1 MGLSEKDIEA
11 VALMHIDPSGSTAL
25 EMARRS
31 AAFRFFRD
39 KIRLFLEFDQ
49 ESVLLERDGG
59 AAENDGGI
67 AGVLI
72 YTRDERAFNRFAGPP
87 SVRFISRALK
97 TILGYYGFDFAKY
110 ARAAASALGF
120 AGGGGI
126 AESAFPADRYGKIWV
141 LIVAE
146 KARGRGV
153 AGRLLERCAA
163 EAAGRGVEA
172 LIVTVRTD
180 NAPAI
185 RVYERAG
192 FEKIGEC
199 SESSGRS
206 LVMLK
211 RLQDAEN
218 AEK

>member
-1 MGLSEKDIEA
+1 MVRNALERLLLMGLSEKDIEA

-97 TILGYYGFDFAKY
+97 TILGY
-110 ARAAASALGF
+110 
-120 AGGGGI
+120 
-126 AESAFPADRYGKIWV
+126 
-141 LIVAE
+141 
-146 KARGRGV
+146 
-153 AGRLLERCAA
+153 
-163 EAAGRGVEA
+163 
-172 LIVTVRTD
+172 
-180 NAPAI
+180 
-185 RVYERAG
+185 
-192 FEKIGEC
+192 
-199 SESSGRS
+199 
-206 LVMLK
+206 
-211 RLQDAEN
+211 
-218 AEK
+218 